1 MNWNLEGLAVEG
13 LYLSGDVKVR
23 GVVTHSRVKYGGG
36 ISHHVELD
44 HGFEWKGDTN
54 KVLVSRKAGETVI
67 LDHEYITRVME
78 AA

>member
-1 MNWNLEGLAVEG
+1 MGWNLEGLAVEG

-23 GVVTHSRVKYGGG
+23 GVVTHSRVKYGGA

>member
-1 MNWNLEGLAVEG
+1 MSWNLEGLAVEG

-23 GVVTHSRVKYGGG
+23 GVVTRSRVKYGGI